1 MKLKI
6 QIEKQKAY
14 AIHKRDE
21 AKKNGNLSAEWYWS
35 GIIDAMMW
43 VPSSRE
49 DWKYVDSEV
58 MPVEEKMDFV

>member
-21 AKKNGNLSAEWYWS
+21 AKKNGDLSAEQYWS
-35 GIIDAMMW
+35 GIIDAMIW
-43 VPSSRE
+43 VPGSRE
-49 DWKYVDSEV
+49 DWKYIDSEV
-58 MPVEEKMDFV
+58 MPIEEKMDFV